1 MPVNCLPAIRAGERI
16 MSTKTFTRCAWL
28 LIVAGLSACGSDN
41 DISAPEPAE
50 VTPVEDTPAVV
61 TESVSDEESANGNSD
76 ETDGE
81 AGEVV
86 NDPVDSDASETDD
99 CVEPN
104 EDSSQ
109 QNNQGQPDT
118 DSQQQPS
125 IPETD
130 GGETQNAAADSQ
142 NLSFGAAKLLVDLD
156 PNGSSNPAKFRV
168 SGDNLYFLTV
178 DADPRFANC
187 AWHWGNLSDDDKS
200 ISFSLVSV
208 DPDTGVVAMNSPFM
222 TLGDFADDPN
232 YACAG
237 YNGSIMQVFQ
247 QTWLAGSAAGEEQ
260 FAVHF
265 EETILG
271 PDHVW
276 ATDGN
281 QVSRLETGGL
291 EEHTFFEGDKV
302 FVANDDGFWVSDSLA
317 GDRRKLFET
326 DSEQFYYDNIKR
338 IARSHQRLA
347 TFEIRVGENRTQIW
361 TYDLDTDEWAKTF
374 SIKPDNNVYTHY
386 ETLLVDGP
394 VIVSLGR
401 SVVDR
406 RSVLGISSALGD
418 VTSFEV
424 LSGVNTASVNSDLND
439 PSRSAGVSHL
449 IFSGADLSVDPP
461 TSSIWRYSD
470 ERIEKLFSIP
480 ADMIDMMDRVI
491 IEGHDG
497 RIYVAGTWWVSG
509 LPGFATSLELWSYDP
524 RTEQL
529 IELSDDNWFSV
540 LSDHQAYDEGFM
552 FRYLNTPDG
561 LAFINLTEDSGRE
574 LWFTNGTRE
583 GTRQLTDINPG
594 IGSSDPLDYYYTDD
608 AIYFSA
614 NDGTRGRE
622 PWMIP
627 ISR

>member
-1 MPVNCLPAIRAGERI
+1 

-28 LIVAGLSACGSDN
+28 FIVAGLSACGSDN

-50 VTPVEDTPAVV
+50 VTPAEVTPAEVTVV

-76 ETDGE
+76 ETDGGT
-81 AGEVV
+81 GEVV
-86 NDPVDSDASETDD
+86 NDPVDSDASETDES
-99 CVEPN
+99 VEPN

-118 DSQQQPS
+118 DSQQPPS

-130 GGETQNAAADSQ
+130 SSETPNVVADNQSVS
-142 NLSFGAAKLLVDLD
+142 LGAAKLLVDLD
-156 PNGSSNPAKFRV
+156 PNGGSNPAKFRL

-178 DADPRFANC
+178 DADPRFASC
-187 AWHWGNLSDDDKS
+187 AWHWGNLSEADKS

-208 DPDTGVVAMNSPFM
+208 EHDTGVVVMNSPLM

-247 QTWLAGSAAGEEQ
+247 QTWLGGSAAGEEQ

-265 EETILG
+265 EGTILG

-281 QVSRLETGGL
+281 QVSRLESGGL
-291 EEHTFFEGDKV
+291 QEHTFFEGDKV
-302 FVANDDGFWVSDSLA
+302 FVANDDGFWVSNSLA
-317 GDRRKLFET
+317 GDRRRLFET
-326 DSEQFYYDNIKR
+326 ESGRFYYENVKP
-338 IARSHQRLA
+338 IARSHPRLA
-347 TFEIRVGENRTQIW
+347 TFEIRVGENRFQIW
-361 TYDLDTDEWAKTF
+361 TYDLDTDEWSKTF
-374 SIKPDNNVYTHY
+374 NIKPDNNIYTHY

-394 VIVSLGR
+394 TVLSLGR
-401 SVVDR
+401 DVVGR
-406 RSVLGISSALGD
+406 KSVLGISNALGD
-418 VTSFEV
+418 VTSFEN
-424 LSGVNTASVNSDLND
+424 LSGVHSVSVSTYQND
-439 PSRSAGVSHL
+439 PSNSVGANHI
-449 IFSGADLSVDPP
+449 IFSAVDSSVEPP
-461 TSSIWRYSD
+461 TGAIWKYS
-470 ERIEKLFSIP
+470 EGRTEKLFSIS
-480 ADMIDMMDRVI
+480 ADMVDRVI

-497 RIYVAGTWWVSG
+497 RIYVAGTWDVVG
-509 LPGFATSLELWSYDP
+509 LPVYARSLELWSFDP

-540 LSDHQAYDEGFM
+540 LADHLAYDEGYL

-561 LAFINLTEDSGRE
+561 LVFINLTIDSGRE
-574 LWFTNGTRE
+574 LWFTDGTRE